1 MTFARKKCG
10 NASLNLL
17 FLILSAPVESSW
29 EKDLGF
35 PKDQEEGEHVR
46 RQLGERERERMR
58 VISDLLALL
67 RATSKRWAAV
77 GGLITTQ
84 SFFSHPMSFITHML

>member
-1 MTFARKKCG
+1 MPHKINMHRCISPVALKEKKGPLCQEPRDLCSKKVS
-10 NASLNLL
+10 NVSLNLL

-46 RQLGERERERMR
+46 RQLGERERERER
-58 VISDLLALL
+58 
-67 RATSKRWAAV
+67 
-77 GGLITTQ
+77 G
-84 SFFSHPMSFITHML
+84 